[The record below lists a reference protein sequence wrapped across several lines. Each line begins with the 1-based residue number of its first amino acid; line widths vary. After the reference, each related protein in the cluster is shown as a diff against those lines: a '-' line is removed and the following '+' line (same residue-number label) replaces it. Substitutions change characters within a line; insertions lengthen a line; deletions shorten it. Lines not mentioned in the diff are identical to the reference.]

1 MNWTAQD
8 EAKWAELDAR
18 RKIVKNAAKA
28 AISSAAKKIFDAAF
42 NSVDS
47 DELRAFLIDSAAE
60 LRDALEP
67 YDDRAT
73 KQKCSQSSHAD
84 DGWIEWNGGEQPIPD
99 GSIADV
105 KYRDG
110 KVQFAMEIPYGD
122 GQHEYI
128 AYNWKHK
135 GMNGD
140 IIAYRPVK

>member
-18 RKIVKNAAKA
+18 RKKVTNQWRANLGGILQT
-28 AISSAAKKIFDAAF
+28 ISQEGGASRQAHLDAMI
-42 NSVDS
+42 
-47 DELRAFLIDSAAE
+47 RHAAE

-67 YDDRAT
+67 YDDRVA
-73 KQKCSQSSHAD
+73 KQECSQSNQAD
-84 DGWIEWNGGEQPIPD
+84 DGWIEWNGGEQPIPN

-110 KVQFAMEIPYGD
+110 TVQLLMPIPGGGPSYD
-122 GQHEYI
+122 YV
-128 AYNWKHK
+128 AYNWSHN
-135 GMNGD
+135 GLAGD